1 MTTPVPAKT
10 PKFVAKEM
18 PFGPPRPSPIAEDLD
33 LTIFVACY
41 NEEPNIIET
50 LDTLLSALQ
59 EFPNLK
65 YEVLVID
72 DCSRDR
78 SVELISGWLE
88 RHKELPFYLRVN
100 PRNMDLAYNYIEGAF
115 WGRGKYY
122 RLVCGDNVEPKE
134 TLVEMLK
141 QLGTADIVIFY
152 QEQIGRS
159 RFRVFLSRSYTHLI
173 NLISGNRLEYYNGL
187 AIHKRYNVMRW
198 NTSYHGHGFQADII
212 TRLLDAG
219 CNYAEVHV
227 TVTERPK
234 GKSKALR
241 IKNWL
246 SVAHTLLD
254 LSIRRIGRT
263 FFNR

>member
-1 MTTPVPAKT
+1 MTKIVPAKT
-10 PKFVAKEM
+10 PKFSAVDA
-18 PFGPPRPSPIAEDLD
+18 PFGPPRPSPIVEDLD

-41 NEEPNIIET
+41 NEEDNILET
-50 LDTLLSALQ
+50 LETLLAALR
-59 EFPNLK
+59 EFPALK
-65 YEVLVID
+65 WEVLVID

-78 SVELISGWLE
+78 SVELIKEWLA
-88 RHKELPFYLRVN
+88 RHAELPFYLRVN
-100 PRNMDLAYNYIEGAF
+100 SRNMDLAYNYIEGAF

-141 QLGTADIVIFY
+141 HLGVADIVIFY

-159 RFRVFLSRSYTHLI
+159 PFRAFLSRSFTHLI
-173 NLISGNRLEYYNGL
+173 NLISGNRLQYYNGL
-187 AIHKRYNVMRW
+187 AIHRRYNVMRW

-219 CNYAEVHV
+219 CNYAEVNV
-227 TVTERPK
+227 RVTERPK

-241 IKNWL
+241 LKNWL